1 MSLEKYFFRVPKTSL
16 APQNQNQLRRDEN
29 VNQIEISSHSSQR
42 QEFDVND
49 LKADPAERTPIL
61 NYHPNLRDEI
71 RRAYIIKGP
80 CQPQNHQF
88 PQTNFFGTP
97 RRFVYTW
104 FDEYRDW
111 LEYSISAD
119 AAYCLP
125 CYLFQGEN
133 INQGGGNVF
142 STKGF
147 TNWHRK
153 DSFAT
158 HIGLP
163 NSVHNQS
170 KRKCEDLM
178 REQQSIQAAFYKLDD
193 KSKHEYRIRLNTS
206 IDVVRLLLDQGFAFR
221 GHDESE
227 SSLNK
232 GNFLEVLSW
241 LAARCDAIKPFVL
254 EKAPKNNKM
263 TSHDIQKDIVT
274 ACKIETVKAII
285 KDINSDY
292 FALLVDESRDV
303 SRKEQM
309 AICLRYVDKMGF
321 VMEAFIGLVHI
332 KDTSALSLKKAIV
345 DVLAHH
351 SLTLSNVRG
360 QCYDGASN
368 MQGELGGLKTLI
380 RQESR
385 SAHSVHCFAHQLQ
398 LTLVAVSKKCVQV
411 GELVLLIS
419 NILNV
424 LGASFKRVDNFR
436 ESQKKHLQMALDMGE
451 LETGRGLNQELGLVK
466 AGDTRWGSHYK
477 SFGNFISSFDSI
489 VDVLDT
495 LVENASTLEERASAS
510 GFLRSCQ
517 TFETIFLLH
526 LMTDVLGIT
535 NDLNVSLQKKEQD
548 IANAMILVKV
558 AKRRLQALRD
568 NEWDPLFKKN
578 IGWDSLKEKVEAFCI
593 KHGISLPNFDDPY
606 ANSGRSRRKVVICTT
621 LHHYRV
627 DVFYKII
634 DWQLQE
640 LNDRFNEVTSDLL
653 NGVSCLNPID
663 SFSSFDIKKI
673 MRMAELYPDDFDG
686 SNMRALENQLVN
698 YIIDVRDI
706 DERFSNLGGL
716 GELSRKLVETKKHLT
731 YSLVFLLVKFALL
744 LPVATA
750 TVERAFSAMK
760 IIKNDLRN
768 RMDDEFLDGC
778 IVPYVEKKVFK
789 DVSNECI
796 MKTFQEMKCRRVQL

>member
-1 MSLEKYFFRVPKTSL
+1 
-16 APQNQNQLRRDEN
+16 
-29 VNQIEISSHSSQR
+29 
-42 QEFDVND
+42 
-49 LKADPAERTPIL
+49 
-61 NYHPNLRDEI
+61 
-71 RRAYIIKGP
+71 
-80 CQPQNHQF
+80 
-88 PQTNFFGTP
+88 
-97 RRFVYTW
+97 
-104 FDEYRDW
+104 
-111 LEYSISAD
+111 
-119 AAYCLP
+119 
-125 CYLFQGEN
+125 
-133 INQGGGNVF
+133 
-142 STKGF
+142 
-147 TNWHRK
+147 
-153 DSFAT
+153 
-158 HIGLP
+158 
-163 NSVHNQS
+163 
-170 KRKCEDLM
+170 
-178 REQQSIQAAFYKLDD
+178 
-193 KSKHEYRIRLNTS
+193 
-206 IDVVRLLLDQGFAFR
+206 
-221 GHDESE
+221 
-227 SSLNK
+227 
-232 GNFLEVLSW
+232 
-241 LAARCDAIKPFVL
+241 
-254 EKAPKNNKM
+254 M

-303 SRKEQM
+303 LRKEQM

-332 KDTSALSLKKAIV
+332 KDTNALSLKKAIV

-436 ESQKKHLQMALDMGE
+436 ESQKKHLQIALDMGE

-477 SFGNFISSFDSI
+477 SFGNFISSFDFI

-526 LMTDVLGIT
+526 LMTDVLGTT
-535 NDLNVSLQKKEQD
+535 NDLNISLQKKEQD

-558 AKRRLQALRD
+558 AKR
-568 NEWDPLFKKN
+568 
-578 IGWDSLKEKVEAFCI
+578 
-593 KHGISLPNFDDPY
+593 
-606 ANSGRSRRKVVICTT
+606 
-621 LHHYRV
+621 
-627 DVFYKII
+627 
-634 DWQLQE
+634 
-640 LNDRFNEVTSDLL
+640 
-653 NGVSCLNPID
+653 
-663 SFSSFDIKKI
+663 SFDIKKI

-744 LPVATA
+744 LPVTTA

-796 MKTFQEMKCRRVQL
+796 MKTFQEMKCRRMQL

>member
-1 MSLEKYFFRVPKTSL
+1 
-16 APQNQNQLRRDEN
+16 
-29 VNQIEISSHSSQR
+29 
-42 QEFDVND
+42 
-49 LKADPAERTPIL
+49 
-61 NYHPNLRDEI
+61 
-71 RRAYIIKGP
+71 
-80 CQPQNHQF
+80 
-88 PQTNFFGTP
+88 
-97 RRFVYTW
+97 
-104 FDEYRDW
+104 
-111 LEYSISAD
+111 
-119 AAYCLP
+119 
-125 CYLFQGEN
+125 
-133 INQGGGNVF
+133 
-142 STKGF
+142 
-147 TNWHRK
+147 
-153 DSFAT
+153 
-158 HIGLP
+158 
-163 NSVHNQS
+163 
-170 KRKCEDLM
+170 
-178 REQQSIQAAFYKLDD
+178 
-193 KSKHEYRIRLNTS
+193 
-206 IDVVRLLLDQGFAFR
+206 
-221 GHDESE
+221 
-227 SSLNK
+227 
-232 GNFLEVLSW
+232 
-241 LAARCDAIKPFVL
+241 
-254 EKAPKNNKM
+254 M

-285 KDINSDY
+285 EDINSDY
-292 FALLVDESRDV
+292 FAFLVDESRDV
-303 SRKEQM
+303 SHKEQM

-321 VMEAFIGLVHI
+321 VMEAFIGLVQI
-332 KDTSALSLKKAIV
+332 KDTSALSLKKEIV

-360 QCYDGASN
+360 KCYDGASN

-385 SAHSVHCFAHQLQ
+385 PAHSVHCFAHQLQ

-411 GELVLLIS
+411 GEL
-419 NILNV
+419 
-424 LGASFKRVDNFR
+424 
-436 ESQKKHLQMALDMGE
+436 HLQMALDMGE
-451 LETGRGLNQELGLVK
+451 LETGRGSNQELGLVK

-510 GFLRSCQ
+510 RFLRSCQ

-548 IANAMILVKV
+548 IANTMILVKV
-558 AKRRLQALRD
+558 SKRRLQALRD
-568 NEWDPLFKKN
+568 NEWNPLFKKN

-640 LNDRFNEVTSDLL
+640 LNDRFNEVTRDLL

-673 MRMAELYPDDFDG
+673 MRMAELYLDDFDG
-686 SNMRALENQLVN
+686 SNMRALENQLAN

-716 GELSRKLVETKKHLT
+716 GELSRKLVETKKNLT
-731 YSLVFLLVKFALL
+731 YSLVFLTVKFALF

-760 IIKNDLRN
+760 IIKKDLRN

>member
-1 MSLEKYFFRVPKTSL
+1 
-16 APQNQNQLRRDEN
+16 
-29 VNQIEISSHSSQR
+29 
-42 QEFDVND
+42 
-49 LKADPAERTPIL
+49 
-61 NYHPNLRDEI
+61 
-71 RRAYIIKGP
+71 
-80 CQPQNHQF
+80 
-88 PQTNFFGTP
+88 
-97 RRFVYTW
+97 
-104 FDEYRDW
+104 
-111 LEYSISAD
+111 
-119 AAYCLP
+119 
-125 CYLFQGEN
+125 
-133 INQGGGNVF
+133 
-142 STKGF
+142 
-147 TNWHRK
+147 
-153 DSFAT
+153 
-158 HIGLP
+158 
-163 NSVHNQS
+163 
-170 KRKCEDLM
+170 
-178 REQQSIQAAFYKLDD
+178 
-193 KSKHEYRIRLNTS
+193 
-206 IDVVRLLLDQGFAFR
+206 
-221 GHDESE
+221 
-227 SSLNK
+227 
-232 GNFLEVLSW
+232 
-241 LAARCDAIKPFVL
+241 
-254 EKAPKNNKM
+254 M
-263 TSHDIQKDIVT
+263 TSHDIEKDIVT
-274 ACKIETVKAII
+274 TCKIETVKAII
-285 KDINSDY
+285 EDINSDY
-292 FALLVDESRDV
+292 FVVLVDESRDV

-309 AICLRYVDKMGF
+309 AICLRYVDKMRF
-321 VMEAFIGLVHI
+321 MMEAFIGLVHI
-332 KDTSALSLKKAIV
+332 KDTSALSLKKVII

-398 LTLVAVSKKCVQV
+398 LTFVAVSKKCVQV

-477 SFGNFISSFDSI
+477 SFGKFISSFDSI

-621 LHHYRV
+621 LHHYHV

-634 DWQLQE
+634 DWQLQK

-750 TVERAFSAMK
+750 IVERAFLAMK

-768 RMDDEFLDGC
+768 RMEDEFLYGC

-796 MKTFQEMKCRRVQL
+796 MKTFQEMKCRRV

>member
-1 MSLEKYFFRVPKTSL
+1 
-16 APQNQNQLRRDEN
+16 
-29 VNQIEISSHSSQR
+29 
-42 QEFDVND
+42 
-49 LKADPAERTPIL
+49 
-61 NYHPNLRDEI
+61 
-71 RRAYIIKGP
+71 
-80 CQPQNHQF
+80 
-88 PQTNFFGTP
+88 
-97 RRFVYTW
+97 
-104 FDEYRDW
+104 
-111 LEYSISAD
+111 
-119 AAYCLP
+119 
-125 CYLFQGEN
+125 
-133 INQGGGNVF
+133 
-142 STKGF
+142 
-147 TNWHRK
+147 
-153 DSFAT
+153 
-158 HIGLP
+158 
-163 NSVHNQS
+163 
-170 KRKCEDLM
+170 M

-274 ACKIETVKAII
+274 ACKIEIVKAII
-285 KDINSDY
+285 EDINSDY
-292 FALLVDESRDV
+292 FDLLVDESRDV
-303 SRKEQM
+303 SCKEQM

-321 VMEAFIGLVHI
+321 VMEVFIGLVHI
-332 KDTSALSLKKAIV
+332 KDTSVLSLKKAIV

-368 MQGELGGLKTLI
+368 MQGELGGLITLI

-398 LTLVAVSKKCVQV
+398 LTLAAVSKKCVQV

-436 ESQKKHLQMALDMGE
+436 ESQKKHLQMALDMDE
-451 LETGRGLNQELGLVK
+451 LETGRGLNQEL
-466 AGDTRWGSHYK
+466 
-477 SFGNFISSFDSI
+477 
-489 VDVLDT
+489 
-495 LVENASTLEERASAS
+495 
-510 GFLRSCQ
+510 
-517 TFETIFLLH
+517 
-526 LMTDVLGIT
+526 DVLGIT
-535 NDLNVSLQKKEQD
+535 NDLNVSLQKNEQD

-593 KHGISLPNFDDPY
+593 KHGISLPNFEDPY
-606 ANSGRSRRKVVICTT
+606 TNYGRSRRNVVICTT

-653 NGVSCLNPID
+653 NGVSCMNPID

-706 DERFSNLGGL
+706 DERYFNLGGL
-716 GELSRKLVETKKHLT
+716 GELSRKLVETKKHLI
-731 YSLVFLLVKFALL
+731 YSLVFLLVKFVLL
-744 LPVATA
+744 LPVVTA

-768 RMDDEFLDGC
+768 RMDDEFLNGC
-778 IVPYVEKKVFK
+778 IVPYVEKKYEHPWRKSWLRHCWRRLAGAAGCWLLLASGKEGSSDGKGRRRKRLAPGLLLVATAASRRSEEIDGGGCWREIEERKCEKNENVGGQPKIDRSRTLDESPTALYERIRTLDFLDWARDLLELVFRTLK
-789 DVSNECI
+789 WRWGQGIPKKEKEDGKFNEEEEEKGDAMVVEAADLKRKKEGEVSNRRNRV
-796 MKTFQEMKCRRVQL
+796 EMGVSKKEKQKGGDGG